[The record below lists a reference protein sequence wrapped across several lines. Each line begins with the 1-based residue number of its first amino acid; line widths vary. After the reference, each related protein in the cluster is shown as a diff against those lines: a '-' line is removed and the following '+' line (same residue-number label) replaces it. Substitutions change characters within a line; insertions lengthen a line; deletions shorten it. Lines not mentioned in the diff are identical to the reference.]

1 VSVLPLLREAEAIVT
16 PGLRAVPGE
25 RAAGTFRGEPVEL
38 EVRAHEGGPFRFAR
52 FIEVRGAGLEIGNIL
67 CLPRRDLLL
76 PIFGADLVRIGAQP
90 AMIAADLSPVAGEDV
105 SAVSA
110 GRPALP
116 EAGELPAWAQQV
128 FSPHALYTRVS
139 DGQLDDARRAF
150 LFFPR
155 TLMALHAVPGDSSP
169 AQRRYCVAH
178 LEDDKGLQ
186 LLARMFGDA
195 WARRFLRDVMFPV

>member
-1 VSVLPLLREAEAIVT
+1 VSVLELLREAEAIVT

-25 RAAGTFRGEPVEL
+25 RAEGKFRDQNVEL
-38 EVRAHEGGPFRFAR
+38 ETRAYEGGPFRFAR
-52 FIEVRGAGLEIGNIL
+52 FIEVRGAALEIGNVL

-90 AMIAADLSPVAGEDV
+90 AMIAADLSPVAGENV
-105 SAVSA
+105 EAVSA
-110 GRPALP
+110 GRPPLP
-116 EAGELPAWAQQV
+116 PGGELPAWARQV

-139 DGQLDDARRAF
+139 DADLDDARRAF
-150 LFFPR
+150 LAFPR
-155 TLMALHAVPGDSSP
+155 TLMALRAAPGDSSA

-178 LEDDKGLQ
+178 LEDDRGLQ

-195 WARRFLRDVMFPV
+195 WAQRFLREVMFPV